1 MKIYNKIVL
10 DKDNNIIE
18 EDHFEYNGPIS
29 YCGNGGGSSSD
40 SDSAPSVSYTGTT
53 SVSDYDAMDAESQA
67 EAEEDNKDYYEKD
80 LNKKEI
86 KNIWDKKY
94 NNIMEKRIYNV
105 ETRVETTEDNKEV
118 VVGYGS
124 IFNSR
129 SENLGGF
136 YEYIAPEAITSDTIV
151 ASDVR
156 ALINHDPNLILA
168 RSKNGEGNLKLSVD
182 ETGLRYEF
190 NIPETSYGKDLAIN
204 LKNGNI
210 SQSSFAFT
218 IAKDGDNWTTDA
230 EGRDIRTITKIDRLY
245 DISSVT
251 YPAYSEASSDLVIA
265 QRGLQTYKESQ
276 KIKEEEK
283 DLVTRS
289 LAKLKIEI
297 AKRKK

>member
-1 MKIYNKIVL
+1 MPA
-10 DKDNNIIE
+10 E
-18 EDHFEYNGPIS
+18 ECKNGMWKW
-29 YCGNGGGSSSD
+29 GE
-40 SDSAPSVSYTGTT
+40 TGECK
-53 SVSDYDAMDAESQA
+53 YESQA
-67 EAEEDNKDYYEKD
+67 EAEEDNEDYYEKD

-168 RSKNGEGNLKLSVD
+168 RSKNGDGNLKLSVD

-251 YPAYSEASSDLVIA
+251 YPAYNDASSDLVIA